1 MLRFTTLLACCLVVL
16 LVSGC
21 VVQPIPPP
29 AASTPE
35 AASEE
40 AATAEPESEEATSS
54 EVDTSMF
61 TEESLSNME
70 YELTSIMSGTV
81 QLTDGQYE
89 DTANMITVN
98 WVDTYALGDLNG
110 VGSAA
115 VILLYSGGGSGTFS
129 ILAVVQERDGE
140 QVNVADTMI
149 GDRVTM
155 NSISIADNEI
165 VLDLV
170 TQGPDDAMCCATQRM
185 LASFALQDDQLTESS
200 AEVTGVQEQLS
211 ETQVITF
218 TPEVIPT
225 ETQAGSCFSN
235 AIGLGRAD
243 AWRCT
248 TDDNVIHDPCFQ
260 VDDAPTIVC
269 DADPVTGAEGF
280 VLELS
285 EPLPAVDVGN
295 VSQFWKIELA
305 SGTICGLMTG
315 TIPGVGDQV
324 APYGCADEAQS
335 YLMEDIDMEFTV
347 WWAQDVVFDLGD
359 DGFVIRSSTRTPV
372 RTVWR

>member
-1 MLRFTTLLACCLVVL
+1 MIRFAALFSCCIFALMVGACVA
-16 LVSGC
+16 
-21 VVQPIPPP
+21 QPISPP

-40 AATAEPESEEATSS
+40 STPAADEETS
-54 EVDTSMF
+54 EVDTTMF

-70 YELTSIMSGTV
+70 YELSSVMSGTV

-115 VILLYSGGGSGTFS
+115 VILLMNGGGSGTFS
-129 ILAVVQERDGE
+129 VLAVVQERDGE
-140 QVNVADTMI
+140 QVTVADTMI

-155 NSISIADNEI
+155 NSISIADSEI

-170 TQGPDDAMCCATQRM
+170 TQGPDDAMCCATQRT
-185 LASFALQDDQLTESS
+185 LASYALQDDQLAESS
-200 AEVTGVQEQLS
+200 AEVLGVQEQLS

-235 AIGLGRAD
+235 AVGLGRAD

-260 VDDAPTIVC
+260 VEDAPTVVC

-280 VLELS
+280 VLELT
-285 EPLPAVDVGN
+285 EPLPAVDTGN
-295 VSQFWKIELA
+295 GSQAWKIQLA

-315 TIPGVGDQV
+315 TIPGVGDEV

-335 YLMEDIDMEFTV
+335 YLMEDFRDEFPV
-347 WWAQDVVFDLGD
+347 WYAQNVVFDLGEN
-359 DGFVIRSSTRTPV
+359 GFVIRSSTLTPV
-372 RTVWR
+372 AIVWR

>member
-1 MLRFTTLLACCLVVL
+1 VL

-21 VVQPIPPP
+21 VIQPIPSP
-29 AASTPE
+29 AASAPE

-40 AATAEPESEEATSS
+40 STPTADEETSEVETSEVDTS

-70 YELTSIMSGTV
+70 YELTSVMSGTV

-89 DTANMITVN
+89 DTANMITVS

-115 VILLYSGGGSGTFS
+115 VILLMSGGGSGTFS
-129 ILAVVQERDGE
+129 VLAVVQEREGA
-140 QVNVADTMI
+140 QVNVADTLI

-155 NSISIADNEI
+155 NSLSIAGNEI

-185 LASFALQDDQLTESS
+185 LASYALQDDQLTESS
-200 AEVTGVQEQLS
+200 AEVTGVQEQVG
-211 ETQVITF
+211 ETQIITF
-218 TPEVIPT
+218 TPEAIPT
-225 ETQAGSCFSN
+225 ETQSGSCFTN

-280 VLELS
+280 VLELT

-295 VSQFWKIELA
+295 LSQAWKIELA

-315 TIPGVGDQV
+315 TIPGVGDEV

-347 WWAQDVVFDLGD
+347 WFAQNVVFDLGEN
-359 DGFVIRSSTRTPV
+359 GFVIRSSTVTPV